1 MKRILLKNAV
11 VVNRGTSRTVD
22 ILINN
27 DRIEKIDKQIS
38 HNNEEIHDLKGLH
51 VIPGIIDD
59 QVHFREPGLTY
70 KADIASESIAAAAGG
85 VTSFMEMPN
94 TKPAAITQ
102 ELLQNKYDIASQ
114 NSTVNYSFFMGASND
129 NLEEVLKTNP
139 ADVCGVKIFMGS
151 STGNM
156 LVDNEKALAGI
167 FGGTPMLIAT
177 HCEDEATI
185 AKNLSVYKE
194 KYGDDIPTICHP
206 LIRNDLG
213 CYKSSSMAIDLAKKH
228 GSRLHILH
236 ISTAKEIELF
246 DNHIPL
252 IDKKITAEV
261 CVHHLFFDESYYYAL
276 GNKVKCNPAIKTVQD
291 KEALLEGLKNGFFDV
306 IATDHAPHTME
317 EKQKPYLQSPSGLPL
332 IQHSLSLMLDFYH
345 KGELSL
351 EFIVNKM
358 CHAPAELFRIKDR
371 GYVEEGC
378 FADLAVVDITSN
390 LNINKSNI
398 LYKCGWSPLEN
409 FDLKGKVI
417 STMCNGK
424 WVFQN
429 EKITGI
435 KSGERLQFKV
445 S

>member
-1 MKRILLKNAV
+1 M
-11 VVNRGTSRTVD
+11 
-22 ILINN
+22 
-27 DRIEKIDKQIS
+27 
-38 HNNEEIHDLKGLH
+38 
-51 VIPGIIDD
+51 
-59 QVHFREPGLTY
+59 
-70 KADIASESIAAAAGG
+70 
-85 VTSFMEMPN
+85 
-94 TKPAAITQ
+94 
-102 ELLQNKYDIASQ
+102 
-114 NSTVNYSFFMGASND
+114 
-129 NLEEVLKTNP
+129 
-139 ADVCGVKIFMGS
+139 
-151 STGNM
+151 
-156 LVDNEKALAGI
+156 
-167 FGGTPMLIAT
+167 
-177 HCEDEATI
+177 
-185 AKNLSVYKE
+185 
-194 KYGDDIPTICHP
+194 
-206 LIRNDLG
+206 
-213 CYKSSSMAIDLAKKH
+213 
-228 GSRLHILH
+228 
-236 ISTAKEIELF
+236 
-246 DNHIPL
+246 
-252 IDKKITAEV
+252 
-261 CVHHLFFDESYYYAL
+261 
-276 GNKVKCNPAIKTVQD
+276 
-291 KEALLEGLKNGFFDV
+291 